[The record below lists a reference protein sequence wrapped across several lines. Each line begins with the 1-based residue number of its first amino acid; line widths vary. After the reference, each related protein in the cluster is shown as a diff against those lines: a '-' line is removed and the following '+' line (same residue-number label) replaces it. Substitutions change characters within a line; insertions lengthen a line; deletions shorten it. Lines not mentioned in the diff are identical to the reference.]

1 MIVTSDKYDGD
12 KESARTDLLDVLEVK
27 IFELKI
33 TLEPMEKKIPI
44 EIQLEDPEKIWHFDR
59 RNLQS
64 LTMISIQHPIAL

>member
-33 TLEPMEKKIPI
+33 TLAPMEKKS
-44 EIQLEDPEKIWHFDR
+44 H
-59 RNLQS
+59 
-64 LTMISIQHPIAL
+64 